1 MTEQSTIMAAEMS
14 SIVQESKKQ
23 TCILVEDDV
32 AGLAMP
38 RESVEECSVLQLKRS
53 STNIG
58 QTRLQN
64 TRPLM

>member
-1 MTEQSTIMAAEMS
+1 MAAEMS

>member
-1 MTEQSTIMAAEMS
+1 MS

-23 TCILVEDDV
+23 TCILVEEDV

-53 STNIG
+53 STCRGAKNQWG
-58 QTRLQN
+58 TTLARLDY
-64 TRPLM
+64 RILVH

>member
-23 TCILVEDDV
+23 TCILVEEDV

>member
-1 MTEQSTIMAAEMS
+1 MAAEMS

-23 TCILVEDDV
+23 TCILVEEDV